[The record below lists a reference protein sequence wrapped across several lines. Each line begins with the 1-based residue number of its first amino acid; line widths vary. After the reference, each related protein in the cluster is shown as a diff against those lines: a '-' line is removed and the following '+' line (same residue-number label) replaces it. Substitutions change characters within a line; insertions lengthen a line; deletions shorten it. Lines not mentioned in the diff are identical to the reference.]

1 MKFENIKND
10 LNSLKDVKENYMDL
24 QQNIQLTKDENKE
37 IQMKIASVN
46 KQFTEYQNIK
56 SR

>member
-10 LNSLKDVKENYMDL
+10 LNSLKDVKENYMYL
-24 QQNIQLTKDENKE
+24 QQKIQLTKDENKE
-37 IQMKIASVN
+37 IQKKIASVN
-46 KQFTEYQNIK
+46 KQFTEYQSIK